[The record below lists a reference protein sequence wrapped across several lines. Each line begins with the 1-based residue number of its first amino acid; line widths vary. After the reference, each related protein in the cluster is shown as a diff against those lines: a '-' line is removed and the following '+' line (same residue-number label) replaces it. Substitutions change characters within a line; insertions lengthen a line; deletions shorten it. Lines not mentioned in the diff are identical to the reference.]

1 MRRKAGPAPG
11 RRRSAERVAERSCST
26 RVNGT
31 AMAPAHG
38 AAPPGAVPSRAK
50 RRLAAWCPF
59 TWRPFTSRPL
69 CVHAAVA
76 QLDSAQSPVPARPRV
91 QRAPWTCVAACQ
103 SRAASA
109 PRTTGARPRRRAS
122 SDNTALASPP
132 TPGSASER
140 RAAPVP
146 PRFGTSSFTSTLA
159 SPRRGTLA
167 PNTCI
172 LRCSGPA
179 TFSFAARPLAVR
191 RAGSEHTRHCEPK
204 RYAHQTAQRAASP
217 ASAVPVGRGTCSRAA
232 AAQFDV
238 FTSWSDPPRL
248 SFTSGQPFIRPATVI
263 PHWPPSCTPTQ
274 AYESDPE
281 PHPEAA

>member
-1 MRRKAGPAPG
+1 MSCGELMLDPDPDAHIVAHVDRSFKRIMPLFSHHSPNGSDPSLANLI
-11 RRRSAERVAERSCST
+11 RRRSR
-26 RVNGT
+26 
-31 AMAPAHG
+31 
-38 AAPPGAVPSRAK
+38 PS
-50 RRLAAWCPF
+50 
-59 TWRPFTSRPL
+59 
-69 CVHAAVA
+69 
-76 QLDSAQSPVPARPRV
+76 
-91 QRAPWTCVAACQ
+91 AC
-103 SRAASA
+103 
-109 PRTTGARPRRRAS
+109 TRRRETL
-122 SDNTALASPP
+122 TARHDPPPQP
-132 TPGSASER
+132 TPSTHESSA
-140 RAAPVP
+140 
-146 PRFGTSSFTSTLA
+146 LA

-179 TFSFAARPLAVR
+179 KFSFAARPPAVR

-204 RYAHQTAQRAASP
+204 RYAHQTVQRAASP